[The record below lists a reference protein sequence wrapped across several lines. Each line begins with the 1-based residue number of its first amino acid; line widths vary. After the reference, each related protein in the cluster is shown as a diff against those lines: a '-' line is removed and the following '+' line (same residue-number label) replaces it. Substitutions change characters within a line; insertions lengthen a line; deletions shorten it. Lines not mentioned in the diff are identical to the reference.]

1 MIALEIQETK
11 DFMNKLL
18 ISPIFDHFCL
28 VEASISTYQTVTID
42 GKVNQDYFSSEEL
55 DGMTPYNSW
64 EKVKP
69 LCFQVIK
76 GNRTPLSFRIT
87 LTLSPD
93 NIKNVLRSLNLNLTT
108 EQVRGLLLNIKYDGT
123 KVTCVTGT
131 FLNIFSMDKQLETE
145 WDTLAEKFLKKNQ
158 IISTHL

>member
-28 VEASISTYQTVTID
+28 VEASIATYQTVTID
-42 GKVNQDYFSSEEL
+42 GRVNRDYYDTEEQSNIP
-55 DGMTPYNSW
+55 PYNSW

-69 LCFQVIK
+69 FCFQLIK
-76 GNRTPLSFRIT
+76 GKRTPLSFRIT

-93 NIKNVLRSLNLNLTT
+93 NIVRVLSSLNLELTHQ
-108 EQVRGLLLNIKYDGT
+108 QVRGLLLNIKYDGS
-123 KVTCVTGT
+123 KVTCITGAS
-131 FLNIFSMDKQLETE
+131 LNVFTLDKQLEQE
-145 WDTLAEKFLKKNQ
+145 WDIMAEKFLKKNQ